1 MPVQLS
7 AFFARL
13 GRTVGGFSVAQRTIA
28 IIGIAALVLGGIAL
42 TSWLTKPTLTPLFSG
57 LAAADANTIV
67 DQLRT
72 DGVPYEL
79 TNGGAT
85 IMVPQEKVYDER
97 LKAAAA
103 GLPANKT
110 AGYSLLDNMGVT
122 SSEFQQTVTYQRAM
136 EGELASTISAMDG
149 VKTASVKL
157 AIPKDTV
164 FASEKQD
171 PTASVFIETAKG
183 AALNSD
189 QVQAIVHLTSA
200 SIDGLK
206 PLNVA
211 VIDSSGT
218 VLSAVGTGA
227 VGGADKQGTDYEKR
241 ISAAVQTMLD
251 RVAGPGNATVAVAA
265 DMSQQSGQ
273 KVQES
278 FTQPE
283 NAPALNESKTAE
295 SSTGSGAGAA
305 GVLGAD
311 STAPADGSKGTFTSD
326 KTTKNNAINKTTET
340 TTIPAGAVTR
350 QTVSV
355 AVNKATADGLDM
367 STLRDLVSS
376 AAGINVARGDVV
388 TVAALPFNTAGAADA
403 KAALDAAK
411 VEADAQRTA
420 ETWKTIIIVAS
431 ILLLIALA
439 LLLYAMKNRRQS
451 RQPIDLGER
460 LDPMALLDPATTS
473 MALPPAPVAPLA
485 VREIPRLPD
494 TGPDDLDGKRAR
506 IDSLA
511 THEPEKTAGYLRS
524 MMDDRTP
531 V

>member
-1 MPVQLS
+1 MPAQLS
-7 AFFARL
+7 AFFARF
-13 GRTVGGFSVAQRTIA
+13 TKAVGSFSVAQRTIA

-42 TSWLTKPTLTPLFSG
+42 TSWLTRPTYTPLFSG

-85 IMVPQEKVYDER
+85 IMVPEAKVYDER

-136 EGELASTISAMDG
+136 EGELASTISAMNG
-149 VKTASVKL
+149 VKAASVKL

-164 FASEKQD
+164 FASQKQD
-171 PTASVFIETAKG
+171 PTASVFIESAKG
-183 AALNSD
+183 TSLDSD

-227 VGGADKQGTDYEKR
+227 AGGAAKQGSDYEKR
-241 ISAAVQTMLD
+241 ISAAVQAMLD

-265 DMSQQSGQ
+265 DMSQQTGQ

-278 FTQPE
+278 FTNPDQ
-283 NAPALNESKTAE
+283 APALSESKATE
-295 SSTGSGAGAA
+295 SYTGTGAAAA
-305 GVLGAD
+305 GVLGAE
-311 STAPADGSKGTFTSD
+311 SSAAPNADGNGTFTSD
-326 KTTKNNAINKTTET
+326 KTTKNNAVNKTTET

-355 AVNKATADGLDM
+355 AVNKPTADGLDM

-376 AAGINVARGDVV
+376 AAGINIARGDVV
-388 TVAALPFNTAGAADA
+388 TVAALPFNTSGAADA

-411 VEADAQRTA
+411 AEADAQRTA

-439 LLLYAMKNRRQS
+439 LLLYALKNRRQS
-451 RQPIDLGER
+451 RQPVDLGER
-460 LDPMALLDPATTS
+460 LDQMGLLEPAATS
-473 MALPPAPVAPLA
+473 LQLTPPPA

-494 TGPDDLDGKRAR
+494 DAPDDLDDKRAR

-511 THEPEKTAGYLRS
+511 THDPEKTAAYLRS
-524 MMDDRTP
+524 MMDDSRTS